1 MRAPTAPTARD
12 AWPLAPGVRR
22 AVVRGVE
29 VTFLVSDALFAAIE
43 ASAWDQLEAAL
54 HLPGLERAIVTPDV
68 HTGYAVP
75 IGFTAVSRSHLYPD
89 TVGPDPACSVSL
101 SVLDD
106 PGFDD
111 LDRPARR
118 AILDDLQRAV
128 GVSGRH
134 ARQAHAPG
142 APLPFDE
149 LWAILRGRRRTART
163 WPFGRPTLDEL
174 AGSDELATL
183 EAWTRDWAT
192 AKRRAQLRTIGGGN
206 HFLEVQRGDDGRLYV
221 MAHFGSRGLGATGAD
236 AFERRIRD
244 EIVHKGAPAD
254 LPAGLLF
261 APADHPLGRLY
272 FLFQTAMLDYAAAAH
287 ALVQEAAREVLSDH
301 LGVADGHFVGHI
313 PHNFIERRQGAYWQ
327 RKGATPAYD
336 HHGIPLMIPGSMA
349 TTSYLLEPGP
359 NAERWGPSVPHGAG
373 RVLSRGAARRAL
385 DQAEVD
391 AQLARRGALTNV
403 RHAPIDES
411 AGAYKDVDEVVAAVT
426 LSGVARV
433 TRVLTPLLI
442 LKGA

>member
-1 MRAPTAPTARD
+1 MPAPAVPSVRD
-12 AWPLAPGVRR
+12 AWPVAPGVRR
-22 AVVRGVE
+22 AVVHDVE
-29 VTFLVSDALFAAIE
+29 VTFLVSDELFDAIE
-43 ASAWDQLEAAL
+43 PSAWEQLEAAL
-54 HLPGLERAIVTPDV
+54 HLPGLDRVIVTPDV
-68 HTGYAVP
+68 HTGYGVP

-89 TVGPDPACSVSL
+89 AVGPDPACSVSL

-118 AILDDLQRAV
+118 AILDDLQRV
-128 GVSGRH
+128 IGVSGRH
-134 ARQAHAPG
+134 ARATHQAG

-149 LWAILRGRRRTART
+149 LWAILRGRRRAART
-163 WPFGRPTLDEL
+163 WPDGRPTLDEL
-174 AGSDELATL
+174 ASSDELATL

-192 AKRRAQLRTIGGGN
+192 PKRRAQLRTIGGGN

-244 EIVHKGAPAD
+244 EIVHREAPAD
-254 LPAGLLF
+254 LAGGLLF
-261 APADHPLGRLY
+261 APAEHPLGRLY
-272 FLFQTAMLDYAAAAH
+272 FLFQTAMLDYAAHAH
-287 ALVQEAAREVLSDH
+287 AVVQEAAREVLAGH
-301 LGVADGHFVGHI
+301 LGVADGRFVGHI
-313 PHNFIERRQGAYWQ
+313 PHNFIERWNGAYWQ

-349 TTSYLLEPGP
+349 TASYLLEPGP
-359 NAERWGPSVPHGAG
+359 EAERWGPSVPHGAG
-373 RVLSRGAARRAL
+373 RVLSRGAARRTL
-385 DQAEVD
+385 DQSEVD
-391 AQLARRGALTNV
+391 AELARRGAMTNV

-411 AGAYKDVDEVVAAVT
+411 AGAYKDVSAVVAAVT
-426 LSGVARV
+426 TAGVARV
-433 TRVLTPLLI
+433 TRILTPLLV